1 MFEKVEKYMGE
12 IVHGAVSFLYV
23 LQYNFTTVLSDV
35 KESCIML
42 KIRKIEEEKPR
53 IPFIGKS
60 RN

>member
-1 MFEKVEKYMGE
+1 MGE

-42 KIRKIEEEKPR
+42 KIRKIEEEKPW